1 VRGELHIVV
10 VTLVGDMFECKVKL
24 TLLCV
29 AWFVI
34 VFHWSDAT
42 RYDDED
48 DEYLHDSSRSELI
61 DDLENQDLQ
70 PFPVRII
77 TVRGRRKIH
86 RLAFGSRRRSKRR
99 RTSWRW

>member
-1 VRGELHIVV
+1 MRGELHIVV
-10 VTLVGDMFECKVKL
+10 VTLVGDMFDCKVKL

-34 VFHWSDAT
+34 VLHWSDAT
-42 RYDDED
+42 RYDDEN
-48 DEYLHDSSRSELI
+48 EENLQDSSRSELI

-70 PFPVRII
+70 PFPVRV
-77 TVRGRRKIH
+77 VRPRRRKIVQI
-86 RLAFGSRRRSKRR
+86 LVVGLRRRSKRR